1 MIARPRQRH
10 RDADGLDD
18 ARSLMAQDDW
28 QWVGQR
34 ALDDFQV
41 GVTETAGTQAHQDVV
56 RAKGAERDALDGKR
70 PTYLVQDGGA
80 EVHDAAA
87 PPTGT
92 APPPCLGRGSRPA
105 AS

>member
-1 MIARPRQRH
+1 MIARPCQRH
-10 RDADGLDD
+10 RGAGGLDD
-18 ARSLMAQDDW
+18 ARPFMAQDDW
-28 QWVGQR
+28 QRVGQR

-41 GVTETAGTQAHQDVV
+41 GVTETAGTKTYQDIV
-56 RAKGAERDALDGKR
+56 RAKGAERDALDGER
-70 PTYLVQDGGA
+70 PAYLVQDGGA
-80 EVHDAAA
+80 KVHDAAA